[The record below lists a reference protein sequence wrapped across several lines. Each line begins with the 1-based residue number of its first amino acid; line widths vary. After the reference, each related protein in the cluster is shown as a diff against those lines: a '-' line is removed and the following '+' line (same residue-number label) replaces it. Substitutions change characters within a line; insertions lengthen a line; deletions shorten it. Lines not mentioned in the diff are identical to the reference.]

1 MKFLEDFGQNVHK
14 EDILDSES
22 PLWVYFCLLVYSE
35 FSTVSLSS
43 EFFSNF
49 SKINLIMFK
58 SVSIS
63 VHLFYNDQIKDFP
76 LLTEALKFFNH
87 SESMVRTAVRTITL
101 SCFRVKDAAA
111 MSYICDRVA
120 NIYFANLTHDLGKLV
135 LEINELTHGN
145 IR

>member
-1 MKFLEDFGQNVHK
+1 
-14 EDILDSES
+14 
-22 PLWVYFCLLVYSE
+22 
-35 FSTVSLSS
+35 
-43 EFFSNF
+43 
-49 SKINLIMFK
+49 MFK